1 MSENEIKKPRIVK
14 FLDEV
19 EVKTYDLE
27 QKTISQDSKYE
38 ALKDDNKIKDYN
50 KIEDGDKIKDVNKEN
65 FKIID
70 GQNGNPIVLIK
81 KGAEVDREEINKAL
95 GDKRFKAEEKLVDD
109 LPKEIKQESK
119 LKIPPKLD
127 LKKLISDASKEIE
140 SLIKFGFSPE
150 INVNNGSKKSLTA
163 PKHFQNSKGGGRE

>member
-19 EVKTYDLE
+19 EVKSFDSN
-27 QKTISQDSKYE
+27 QIKISQDSKYE
-38 ALKDDNKIKDYN
+38 ALKDDNKIKD
-50 KIEDGDKIKDVNKEN
+50 DNKEN
-65 FKIID
+65 FKIAE

-81 KGAEVDREEINKAL
+81 KGADVDREEINKAL

-127 LKKLISDASKEIE
+127 LEKLIKDASKQIA
-140 SLIKFGFSPE
+140 SLKKSGFSPE
-150 INVNNGSKKSLTA
+150 VNVNNESIKPLTA
-163 PKHFQNSKGGGRE
+163 PKNNIQNSKGGGRE